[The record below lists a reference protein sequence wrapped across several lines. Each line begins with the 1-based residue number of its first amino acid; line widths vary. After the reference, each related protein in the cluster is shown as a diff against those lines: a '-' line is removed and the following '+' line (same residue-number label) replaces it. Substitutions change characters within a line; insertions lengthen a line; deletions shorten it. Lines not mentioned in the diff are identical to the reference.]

1 MSATTDASTDC
12 PDCQFP
18 ADQGHDVICPRTVA
32 ADQARAEAE
41 AIAERARLDA
51 EAWMRVEAQFIRT
64 DENLASWTCKD
75 CGNLVGDRQV
85 HVDWHIRIDAALNN
99 VSSVGPSYD
108 DPRLAGHGSAPR
120 TWGSWPR

>member
-1 MSATTDASTDC
+1 MSTTTDVSADC

-18 ADQGHDVICPRTVA
+18 ADQGHDVICPRAIA
-32 ADQARAEAE
+32 AERARAEAE

-51 EAWMRVEAQFIRT
+51 EAWMRVEAQFIRK
-64 DENLASWTCKD
+64 DENLASWVCND

-85 HVDWHIRIDAALNN
+85 HVDWHSRINAAL
-99 VSSVGPSYD
+99 SSASGGGSSYD
-108 DPRLAGHGSAPR
+108 DPHLAGYGSAPR